1 MQDPINTDFL
11 SSESNGIDF
20 RIILARILKY
30 WYWLALG
37 GIIGLIIAY
46 VYVVYA
52 SPVYLVTSKMLV
64 EDDKGSSLS
73 SLASG
78 GAGLDFSDLV
88 DIKNNADNEVQILQS
103 RSLMTKVVDKM
114 KLNEIIYSVQN
125 FKEKELYDEAPFVVD
140 IIYTQDTIVARN
152 YDIEVLKDQKLKV
165 KNAKED
171 VNEIIEFNKPT
182 KFKQYYIKFKRNNNP
197 LVIGRNYRL
206 LIVSKDSRVEGLLP
220 VFKAELPDKKV
231 TTIDLS
237 LNYPNPK
244 KGEVILDSLMDLY
257 MSANQQNKARVA
269 NSALTF
275 IDGRL
280 SLVSEELNGVEKQL
294 ETYKSQNNI
303 ADVEEQSKTLV
314 ANASEYYDKLNTI
327 DVQLNVIEDLEKY
340 IKDTTNQRIIPST
353 LTVQDPAFASAI
365 EAYDLL
371 IADKDKQSLS
381 YTDSHPVIKSLD
393 QQIRTAHS
401 NLIRSYN
408 SYKRGLIVSRQKLV
422 AENSRFN
429 AQIKNVPQKERIFL
443 DYTRHQNVKQQL
455 YLFLLQKKEETA
467 ISKTS
472 TLSSTRIIDN
482 AKSSYLPV
490 KPKKKLTYL
499 LGLFI
504 GVIVPFAIFTI
515 RDKFNIKLLSKSDV
529 KAQTD
534 ATILGE
540 ISHNESEQNLVVN
553 KNSRSVISEQFRGL
567 RTNLQFLLNPAN
579 KSNVIMITS
588 SMSGEGKSFISLNIG
603 CAISLSDKKVVF
615 VELDLRKPKLS
626 LYVGLNSS
634 DGFTNYAISEID
646 DIDHL
651 IKPLWFSENCC
662 IVSSGPI
669 PPNPSE
675 LLLSEKLDKLIK
687 NLKSKFDYIVID
699 SAPVGLVSDALLME
713 KYADT

>member
-11 SSESNGIDF
+11 SSDSNGIDF
-20 RIILARILKY
+20 RIILARVLKY

-37 GIIGLIIAY
+37 GIIGLIVAY

-103 RSLMTKVVDKM
+103 RSLMTRVVNKM
-114 KLNEIIYSVQN
+114 KLNEIIYSLQN
-125 FKEKELYDEAPFVVD
+125 FKEKELYNEAPFVVD
-140 IIYTQDTIVARN
+140 VIYTQDTIVARN
-152 YDIEVLKDQKLKV
+152 YDIEILKDQKLKIR
-165 KNAKED
+165 NTKED
-171 VNEIIEFNKPT
+171 VNEIIKFNKSI
-182 KFKQYYIKFKRNNNP
+182 KFNQYYIKFRKNNNS
-197 LVIGRNYRL
+197 LVPGRNYRL

-269 NSALTF
+269 DSALAF

-294 ETYKSQNNI
+294 ENYKSQNNI
-303 ADVEEQSKTLV
+303 ADVEEQSKALV
-314 ANASEYYDKLNTI
+314 ANASEYYDKLNAI
-327 DVQLNVIEDLEKY
+327 DVQLNVIEDLDKY
-340 IKDTTNQRIIPST
+340 IKDTTNKRIIPST

-365 EAYDLL
+365 EANDLL
-371 IADKDKQSLS
+371 IADRDKQSLS
-381 YTDSHPVIKSLD
+381 YTDSHPVIRNLD

-401 NLIRSYN
+401 NLIKSYN
-408 SYKRGLIVSRQKLV
+408 SYKRGLVVTRQKLV

-443 DYTRHQNVKQQL
+443 DYTRQQNVKQQL

-499 LGLFI
+499 LGFFI
-504 GVIVPFAIFTI
+504 GVVIPFATFTI
-515 RDKFNIKLLSKSDV
+515 RDKFNVKLLSKSDV
-529 KAQTD
+529 KVQTD

-540 ISHNESEQNLVVN
+540 ISHNE
-553 KNSRSVISEQFRGL
+553 
-567 RTNLQFLLNPAN
+567 T
-579 KSNVIMITS
+579 
-588 SMSGEGKSFISLNIG
+588 
-603 CAISLSDKKVVF
+603 
-615 VELDLRKPKLS
+615 
-626 LYVGLNSS
+626 
-634 DGFTNYAISEID
+634 
-646 DIDHL
+646 
-651 IKPLWFSENCC
+651 
-662 IVSSGPI
+662 
-669 PPNPSE
+669 
-675 LLLSEKLDKLIK
+675 
-687 NLKSKFDYIVID
+687 
-699 SAPVGLVSDALLME
+699 
-713 KYADT
+713 